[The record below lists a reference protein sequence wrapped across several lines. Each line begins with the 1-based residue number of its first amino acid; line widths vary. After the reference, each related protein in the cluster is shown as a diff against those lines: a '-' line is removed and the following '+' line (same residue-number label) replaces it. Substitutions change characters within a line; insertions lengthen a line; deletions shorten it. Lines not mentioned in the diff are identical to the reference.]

1 MFRREERP
9 SEQGY
14 VVVNGVRFTW
24 QAIQRDGDVVTVNNS
39 LYGSTES
46 VLKTGASQQD
56 LVRHLALELLC
67 RGPRRASE
75 LFPAV
80 TSGITDKFLS

>member
-24 QAIQRDGDVVTVNNS
+24 QAIQRDVVTVNNS

-46 VLKTGASQQD
+46 VLGTGASPED
-56 LVRHLALELLC
+56 LARHLALELLC

-75 LFPAV
+75 LFPAM